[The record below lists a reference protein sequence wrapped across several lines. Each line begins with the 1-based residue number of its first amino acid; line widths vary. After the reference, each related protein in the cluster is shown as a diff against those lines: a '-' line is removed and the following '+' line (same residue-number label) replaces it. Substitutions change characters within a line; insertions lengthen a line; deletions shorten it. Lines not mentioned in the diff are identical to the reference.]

1 MAKTARFYATMFG
14 TGVLLVSGL
23 ALLFIPGLI
32 SLIFSPGM
40 FMPHAHCYLNDP
52 RMLALQGVSD
62 GLIGLAYMAISVALA
77 YMVYV
82 ARRDIPFEWMFL
94 AFGVFIFTCGWTHFL
109 EVWTLWHPAY
119 WLSGGVKALTAAASV
134 ATAIGVPPLLPR
146 IFRLIETAKA
156 SESRKR
162 ELEKAHHELERLN
175 RHLRE
180 LDEMKSQ
187 FFTNVS
193 HELRTPLALILGTI
207 ERLQDAQNLEED
219 QREAVRG
226 MRRNSQGLLKHVN
239 DLLDASKLDAGKMGV
254 KYQEFDLAEAARL
267 ISSNFASMAQDRGM
281 EFTVTAPPS
290 LVMQADAA
298 KLERVLTNL
307 LSNAFKF
314 APVRGKVRCGVREDG
329 DRVVLEVADNGPG
342 IPPEFRTAIFE
353 RFRQL
358 DAGPTRRFGGTGL
371 GLTITQEFV
380 NLHGGTI
387 EVSDSPEGGALFTVR
402 LPRKAPQGAPV
413 QEMEPLN
420 ALLTTNDVDAG
431 VVPSQAHATDGP
443 IAPDAP
449 TVLVVEDNPEMN
461 RLIARSLAPAYRAV
475 CVFDAPQALEKLRAS
490 PVDLVLTDMMMP
502 NMSGDQFVREVR
514 KDPAFNR
521 IPVVVV
527 TAKADDHT
535 RIVMLRQGAQDY
547 LLKPF
552 TRDELRARV
561 GNLITAKQYREELE
575 RAYQEQEAF
584 SYSLAHD
591 MRGPLRS
598 IHMFAHVL
606 LEDHADNLNAEA
618 RDQINRI
625 ISSAQR
631 LEQLVSDVL
640 GYTKMSRSP
649 LELRPVDVERLLR
662 EIIEEEP
669 RFQPP
674 NAQITIE
681 NEIPRVL
688 GDASS
693 LTQVITNLLSNGVKF
708 VAPGVTPQIQ
718 LHAERTD
725 GGVKLVFK
733 DNGIGIQPK
742 DQERVFKM
750 FERVHSRSQYEGTGL
765 GLAIVRK
772 AVERMGGRIGV
783 VSEPGQGSQFYIEL
797 RPA

>member
-1 MAKTARFYATMFG
+1 MAKPARFYAMIFG
-14 TGVLLVSGL
+14 AGVLLVSGL
-23 ALLFIPGLI
+23 ALVFIPGLI
-32 SLIFSPGM
+32 SMIFSPGM

-62 GLIGLAYMAISVALA
+62 GLIGLAYMAISATLA

-119 WLSGGVKALTAAASV
+119 WLSGGVKALTAAASM
-134 ATAIGVPPLLPR
+134 ATAAGIPPLLPR

-162 ELEKAHHELERLN
+162 ELEKAHVELESLN
-175 RHLRE
+175 QQLRE
-180 LDEMKSQ
+180 LDAMKSQ

-193 HELRTPLALILGTI
+193 HELRTPLALILGSI
-207 ERLQDAQNLEED
+207 DRLQDASNLDEE
-219 QREAVRG
+219 QRSALMG
-226 MRRNSQGLLKHVN
+226 MRRNSNSLLKHVN

-254 KYQEFDLAEAARL
+254 KYQEFDLAQATRL
-267 ISSNFASMAQDRGM
+267 IGSNFASLAQDRGM
-281 EFTVTAPPS
+281 EFTLNAPHS
-290 LVMQADAA
+290 LIVQGDAA

-314 APVRGKVRCGVREDG
+314 APLKGKVRCEIREDEG
-329 DRVVLEVADNGPG
+329 HVSLEVADNGPG
-342 IPPEFRTAIFE
+342 IPPELRKAVFE

-371 GLTITQEFV
+371 GLTIAQEFV
-380 NLHGGTI
+380 QLHGGTI
-387 EVSDSPEGGALFTVR
+387 DVSQSPEGGALFTVR
-402 LPRKAPQGAPV
+402 LPRKAPEGVPV
-413 QEMEPLN
+413 QTMESLN
-420 ALLTTNDVDAG
+420 ALVTMEEIDSEAK
-431 VVPSQAHATDGP
+431 PPISQESEASALP
-443 IAPDAP
+443 NAP

-461 RLIARSLAPAYRAV
+461 RMISRSLAPTYHSE
-475 CVFDAPQALEKLRAS
+475 CVFDAHEGLEKLRAS
-490 PVDLVLTDMMMP
+490 SVDLVLTDMMMP

-514 KDPAFNR
+514 KDPAFNK
-521 IPVVVV
+521 IPIVVV

-535 RIVMLRQGAQDY
+535 RVVMLKQGAQDY

-561 GNLITAKQYREELE
+561 GNLISAKLYREELE

-598 IHMFAHVL
+598 INMFAHIL
-606 LEDHADNLNAEA
+606 LEDQGRALDTDAQEH
-618 RDQINRI
+618 IKRI
-625 ISSAQR
+625 VSSAHR
-631 LEQLVSDVL
+631 LEQLISDVL

-649 LELRPVDVERLLR
+649 LELRPVDLGRLLR
-662 EIIEEEP
+662 EIVEEDS

-674 NAQITIE
+674 KAQIVIQ
-681 NEIPRVL
+681 NDLPQVL
-688 GDASS
+688 GDAAS
-693 LTQVITNLLSNGVKF
+693 LTQVVTNLLSNGVKF
-708 VAPGVTPQIQ
+708 VAPGVVPRIEVR
-718 LHAERTD
+718 AEKSDTAL
-725 GGVKLVFK
+725 KLVFK
-733 DNGIGIQPK
+733 DNGIGIEPK
-742 DQERVFKM
+742 DQARIFKL
-750 FERVHSRSQYEGTGL
+750 FERVHSRTDYEGTGL
-765 GLAIVRK
+765 GLSIVRK

-783 VSEPGQGSQFYIEL
+783 VSEPGKGSEFYIEL
-797 RPA
+797 RRA